1 MNAMDLKVA
10 VFWCSL
16 LHQII
21 FGEVDKGDVYQHLK
35 DIASQEFLFPNGQRK
50 KPSLSTLKR
59 KLKQYR
65 EGGLEALARKKRNDI
80 GKPRSFSQE
89 IIDKAVDIKKDQ
101 PKRSHSNI
109 NFILNSIHKVQIP
122 KSTLYRHLK
131 ENDATRLKL
140 GVISKK
146 VRCRWTR
153 DIPNEL
159 WVGDFSHGPYV
170 LVDGET
176 YPSYLSLFIDC
187 NSRYVVEGRYYLR
200 QSLDVLVDSLL
211 RAWTVH
217 GVSEDLYLDNAKV
230 YHSDALK
237 AACYDMDINLI
248 HRPNRDPSPG
258 GLVERL
264 FGTNQAQF
272 ESEVRAGDILK
283 LDHLNKAFQA
293 WLHLVYHE
301 TVHSETNEKP
311 RTMFQA
317 AMSNMKP
324 INMERVIKFFMST
337 EERTVNPDFSDVS
350 INKKLF
356 KVDPKYRG
364 DRVLVK
370 YDPFSEL
377 DKVFIYTLKEVFLET
392 APLYNRE
399 RGAHKE
405 QEPETVKKPKYNYID
420 ILIDTHDEQL
430 MKQAKGIDYKKLL
443 QQQRWPFPSFIETLA
458 CLMGKKGGL
467 NAFTAG
473 ELETLKKVYD
483 KYDTLNEPR
492 LKQAFEAAEVKNI
505 AHVAHQLKQ
514 IYRKGEK

>member
-1 MNAMDLKVA
+1 MKSMDLKNA

-16 LHQII
+16 LHKII
-21 FGEVDKGDVYQHLK
+21 FGEIEKGEVYQHLK
-35 DIASQEFLFPNGQRK
+35 TLADQEFLFPNGQKK

-65 EGGLEALARKKRNDI
+65 QGGLEALARKKRNDI
-80 GKPRSFSQE
+80 GKPRSVSQD
-89 IIDKAVDIKKDQ
+89 IIDKAVDIKKDL

-109 NFILNSIHKVQIP
+109 NFILNSIHKVEIP

-131 ENDATRLKL
+131 QNNATRLKL
-140 GVISKK
+140 GVISNK

-153 DIPNEL
+153 DVPNEL
-159 WVGDFSHGPYV
+159 WVGDFSYGPYV
-170 LVDGET
+170 LIDGET
-176 YPSYLSLFIDC
+176 YPTYLSLFIDC
-187 NSRYVVEGRYYLR
+187 NSRYVVEGRYYLK
-200 QSLDVLVDSLL
+200 QSLDILVDSLL

-230 YHSDALK
+230 YHADALK
-237 AACYDMDINLI
+237 AACYAMNINLI

-272 ESEVRAGDILK
+272 ESEVRAGDILT
-283 LDHLNKAFQA
+283 LDQLNKAFQA
-293 WLHLVYHE
+293 WLHVVYHE

-311 RTMFQA
+311 RKMFQA

-324 INMERVIKFFMST
+324 INMERVIKFFMLT
-337 EERTVNPDFSDVS
+337 EERTVNPDFSDIS
-350 INKKLF
+350 LNKKLF

-364 DRVLVK
+364 DKVLVK

-377 DKVFIYTLKEVFLET
+377 DKVFIYSLKEEFLTT

-399 RGAHKE
+399 KGAHAE
-405 QEPETVKKPKYNYID
+405 QETKTVNKPKYKYID
-420 ILIDTHDEQL
+420 ILIDTHEEQL
-430 MKQAKGIDYKKLL
+430 AKQAKGIDYTKLI
-443 QQQRWPFPSFIETLA
+443 QQQRWPFPSFIGTMA
-458 CLMGKKGGL
+458 RLMGKKGGL
-467 NAFTAG
+467 TDFTAD
-473 ELETLKKVYD
+473 EFETLKKIYD
-483 KYDTLNEPR
+483 KYEKINEPR
-492 LKQAFEAAEVKNI
+492 LKQAFEKAEVKNI

-514 IYRKGEK
+514 IFSKGE